1 MFSRPISVDHVDYL
15 NIQSFVN
22 EKLYTGLCKY
32 ENYSWKHVSRSQVC
46 VVIMT
51 LKECLVDR
59 FEYDGSINHVSARLA
74 ICLIEPAP
82 YPVQEHRVRHI
93 GTIKLL

>member
-1 MFSRPISVDHVDYL
+1 
-15 NIQSFVN
+15 
-22 EKLYTGLCKY
+22 
-32 ENYSWKHVSRSQVC
+32 
-46 VVIMT
+46 MT

-93 GTIKLL
+93 GTIKLLYITEEQVLELVSKELNHFGVIADLLRQIGVYTLDSGINVPP